1 VKHSRTSGSTVRPGS
16 VAPPFSLNDS
26 PHSRISLRDLRGRP
40 AVLVFYVADWHPVA
54 AEQLRQLEV
63 LRTRLGDGAPALIG
77 ISIDATWS
85 HAAFARDLEI
95 KFPLLADD
103 QPPGAVARAYGVD
116 STETGRGRRAVIVI
130 DAAGIVRWSAVFPDA
145 LNPGLDGILT
155 ALEALAAP
163 GETSPSGS

>member
-1 VKHSRTSGSTVRPGS
+1 MKHSRASGSTVRPGT
-16 VAPPFSLNDS
+16 VAPPFALNDS

-40 AVLVFYVADWHPVA
+40 VVLVFYVADWHPVA
-54 AEQLRQLEV
+54 AEQLRHLED
-63 LRTRLGDGAPALIG
+63 LRTRIGDGGPALIG

-85 HAAFARDLEI
+85 HAAFARDLGIE
-95 KFPLLADD
+95 FPLLADD

-116 STETGRGRRAVIVI
+116 SIETGRSRRAVVVI

-155 ALEALAAP
+155 ALEAFAAP
-163 GETSPSGS
+163 GETPPSA